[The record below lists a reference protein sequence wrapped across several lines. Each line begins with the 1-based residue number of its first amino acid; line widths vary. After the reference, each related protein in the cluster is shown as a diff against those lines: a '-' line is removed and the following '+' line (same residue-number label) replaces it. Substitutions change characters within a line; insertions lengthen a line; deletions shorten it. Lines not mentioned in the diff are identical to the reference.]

1 MRKDTMDLGGVTP
14 LIIREFGDESVKE
27 FTEQSVEK
35 KSDMLLQAVLRND
48 QGSSVLNIKKY
59 FNRLYFYS
67 EPSIMEC
74 YNVNRRE

>member
-1 MRKDTMDLGGVTP
+1 M
-14 LIIREFGDESVKE
+14 
-27 FTEQSVEK
+27 QSVEK
-35 KSDMLLQAVLRND
+35 KSDMLLQTVLRND